1 MEPVE
6 VTCPKVIEVTLL
18 STPAYCTVL
27 KTLFAVA
34 RRSMLRVLPSDA
46 VLESD
51 ILSETVP
58 WPGNRVAR
66 GRAARR

>member
-1 MEPVE
+1 
-6 VTCPKVIEVTLL
+6 
-18 STPAYCTVL
+18 VL

-58 WPGNRVAR
+58 WLLTGDY
-66 GRAARR
+66 